1 MVTRTARFVV
11 VDLLI
16 FILGEVVQIVS
27 LAIVLF
33 SPISCEVLGS
43 YAILNTQTDSELL

>member
-16 FILGEVVQIVS
+16 VILGEAVQILS
-27 LAIVLF
+27 LAILLF
-33 SPISCEVLGS
+33 SPISR
-43 YAILNTQTDSELL
+43 